1 MNTKGYEELANAI
14 VLQAVTDYRT
24 ALKALAANPDDRY
37 AKYEAKRIE
46 QFFLSAWYRC
56 LTEIDGKWLMMKLKK
71 EAAEL

>member
-1 MNTKGYEELANAI
+1 MDPYENLANAI

-24 ALKALAANPDDRY
+24 ALKAMVANPDDRY

-46 QFFLSAWYRC
+46 QFFNSDWFRC

-71 EAAEL
+71 EAGV